1 MHEALTYQTIKKNT
15 QNSAQGTNVRN
26 SQQNSARDTN
36 VRNQQKTHTKQCARH
51 YRDKQSTEYK

>member
-26 SQQNSARDTN
+26 IQHNSARDTN
-36 VRNQQKTHTKQCARH
+36 VRN
-51 YRDKQSTEYK
+51 

>member
-36 VRNQQKTHTKQCARH
+36 VTNSQQNRCKTLRGALT
-51 YRDKQSTEYK
+51 